1 VTFVAEDTVT
11 RYPAEPGAAATILF
25 VVRPEAPPIFVWY
38 THVLPT
44 RTGNG
49 IELALA
55 NDFDATPCRTPTGS
69 PSVPELPVGPGLPW
83 PEELALGA
91 AVDDCADWEALPAD
105 EVAPVVGVVWL
116 DTCGAVPLGTP
127 LHPATT
133 KPARATLTRA
143 GTCLLM

>member
-1 VTFVAEDTVT
+1 
-11 RYPAEPGAAATILF
+11 

-38 THVLPT
+38 THVLPMA
-44 RTGNG
+44 TGNG

-55 NDFDATPCRTPTGS
+55 NDFDAAPCRTPPGS
-69 PSVPELPVGPGLPW
+69 PSVPELPPGPELPCPGLACPGLLCPGLLEDGETPVGEAD
-83 PEELALGA
+83 PET
-91 AVDDCADWEALPAD
+91 
-105 EVAPVVGVVWL
+105 PVVGVVWL

-133 KPARATLTRA
+133 RPARATLTRA

>member
-1 VTFVAEDTVT
+1 
-11 RYPAEPGAAATILF
+11 
-25 VVRPEAPPIFVWY
+25 
-38 THVLPT
+38 VLPT

-55 NDFDATPCRTPTGS
+55 NDFDAAPCRTPPGS
-69 PSVPELPVGPGLPW
+69 PSVPELAPGPEPVGAGLPGW
-83 PEELALGA
+83 LVLPGIALA
-91 AVDDCADWEALPAD
+91 DDEDWEAPAD
-105 EVAPVVGVVWL
+105 EVAPVGVVWL